1 MNRRTLTCGIAVCI
15 TLILAGCAS
24 APSQELSILD
34 AMQAGSSSKP
44 LSCAALDAA
53 TFCVKSSR
61 LDRSKDCSC
70 VERQSV
76 YDGRQFKF

>member
-1 MNRRTLTCGIAVCI
+1 MNGRTLIRASAVCI
-15 TLILAGCAS
+15 ALTLVGCAA
-24 APSQELSILD
+24 APPQELSILD
-34 AMQAGSSSKP
+34 AMQAGSTKP

-70 VERQSV
+70 VDRQSV
-76 YDGRQFKF
+76 YDGRQFRF